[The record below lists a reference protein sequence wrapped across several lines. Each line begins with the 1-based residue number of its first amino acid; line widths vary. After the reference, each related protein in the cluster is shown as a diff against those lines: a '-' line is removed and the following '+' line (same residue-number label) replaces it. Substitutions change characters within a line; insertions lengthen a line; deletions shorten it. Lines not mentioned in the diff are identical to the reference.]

1 MSRSAA
7 DETIVRS
14 ATDRF
19 GGRLQ
24 AVGQRSVAAV
34 GAMLDLSR
42 ASLLSQGGG
51 ATAAHSACK
60 RHHYRMGRELRT
72 NKVSGAPL

>member
-24 AVGQRSVAAV
+24 AVGQRAIAAV

-42 ASLLSQGGG
+42 ATLLSQAG

-72 NKVSGAPL
+72 NKVSGAPV